1 MIDQNR
7 HDDELEEV
15 EALEEHDELDEL
27 DDEPIEAYCVS
38 CRDKVEMD
46 NPVAVWTS
54 QGRPGTRGECPMCGG
69 TIFRMGRT
77 HLHGGSKQPPKA
89 IKVVQGMK
97 GRNSRA
103 AYIVS
108 DITQSGFADKLGED
122 LKKIGIN
129 VWIDDGEKVDETQ
142 WAGGV
147 HPALEQCTHLVVVL
161 TTFTDKTAAVE
172 EAWKFFLKRRK
183 PVALVQIEAVDPPDE
198 LRSRPRFD
206 FTKDYKSAFRGLV
219 EALSK

>member
-1 MIDQNR
+1 MNDQER
-7 HDDELEEV
+7 HDDDLNEIEEI
-15 EALEEHDELDEL
+15 EEIDEL

-38 CRDKVEMD
+38 CREKVEID
-46 NPVAVWTS
+46 NPSAVWTS

-69 TIFRMGRT
+69 TVFRMGRT

-89 IKVVQGMK
+89 IKVFESGGK

-103 AYIVS
+103 AYIIS
-108 DITQSGFADKLGED
+108 DITQSDFADKLGED

-129 VWIDDGEKVDETQ
+129 VWIDDGENVDETQ

-161 TTFTDKTAAVE
+161 SSFALKTSTVE

-183 PVALVQIEAVDPPDE
+183 PVALVQIEKVDPPDE

-206 FTKDYKSAFRGLV
+206 FTQDYKSAFRGLV